1 MITKIIDRH
10 HANMRLDRYLRQS
23 FSTESL
29 SALFAVIRKKKVR
42 VNGVVAKAP
51 LILNEG
57 DLVAIYENL
66 KEDNSTSAPK
76 TGWGNNNTYCDPL
89 FFKNHFQIALETE
102 DFVIVEKPSGIDS
115 QPGSGT
121 RPKETLVDMLWQWGL
136 NEKHDFKPT
145 LVHRLDRETSGLLI
159 AAIQGDVLR
168 GLTKLIR
175 EHKINK
181 YYYALVQ
188 GHLEKTKG
196 TIKTN
201 LERSDSPQG
210 AKMKTSESK
219 GKESITHYIVYRR
232 FESMDLVKIKL
243 ETGRMHQIRAHFA
256 SINHP
261 LAGDSRYGD
270 YAWNR
275 ELRKEYGLNR
285 LFLHSFKLEFEWNNQ
300 KYNVESKLPKE
311 LDQIVRTLSKKSIK
325 IED

>member
-1 MITKIIDRH
+1 MITRIIDRH
-10 HANMRLDRYLRQS
+10 HSNMRLDRYLRQS

-29 SALFAVIRKKKVR
+29 STLFAVIRKKKVR

-66 KEDNSTSAPK
+66 KEDNETSVPHS
-76 TGWGNNNTYCDPL
+76 GWGSSATFCDPT
-89 FFKNHFQIALETE
+89 FFKNNFQIALETE
-102 DFVIVEKPSGIDS
+102 DFIIVDKPSGIDS

-145 LVHRLDRETSGLLI
+145 LVHRLDKETSGLLM
-159 AAIQGDVLR
+159 AAIHGDVLR

-175 EHKINK
+175 EHRINK
-181 YYYALVQ
+181 HYFALVQ
-188 GHLEKTKG
+188 GHLDKEKG
-196 TIKTN
+196 TITTK

-210 AKMKTSESK
+210 AKMKTSDSS
-219 GKESITHYIVYRR
+219 GKESITHYSVYRR

-270 YAWNR
+270 YSWNR

-300 KYNVESKLPKE
+300 KYNVESKLPQE
-311 LDQIVRTLSKKSIK
+311 LNKIIQTLSKTNS
-325 IED
+325 

>member
-1 MITKIIDRH
+1 
-10 HANMRLDRYLRQS
+10 MRLDRYLRQS

-66 KEDNSTSAPK
+66 KEDNSTSARK

-219 GKESITHYIVYRR
+219 GKESITHYNVYRR

-256 SINHP
+256 SINQP

>member
-1 MITKIIDRH
+1 MITKIIDRNH
-10 HANMRLDRYLRQS
+10 SNMRLDRFLRQT
-23 FSTESL
+23 FSNESL

-42 VNGVVAKAP
+42 VNGVIAKAP

-57 DLVAIYENL
+57 DTVAIYENL
-66 KEDNSTSAPK
+66 KEEIETPNSLS
-76 TGWGNNNTYCDPL
+76 GWSSKSTFCDL
-89 FFKNHFQIALETE
+89 AFFKKHFQLALETE
-102 DFVIVEKPSGIDS
+102 DFIIVDKPSGIDS

-121 RPKETLVDMLWQWGL
+121 RPKETLVDMLWQWGQ

-145 LVHRLDRETSGLLI
+145 LVHRLDRETSGLLM
-159 AAIQGDVLR
+159 AAIHGDVLR

-175 EHKINK
+175 EHQLNK
-181 YYYALVQ
+181 YYIALVQ

-210 AKMKTSESK
+210 AKMKTSDTK
-219 GKESITHYIVYRR
+219 GKESITHYTVDRR

-261 LAGDSRYGD
+261 LAGDNRYGD
-270 YAWNR
+270 YSWNR
-275 ELRKEYGLNR
+275 ELKKELGLNR
-285 LFLHSFKLEFEWNNQ
+285 LFLHSCKLEFEWQ
-300 KYNVESKLPKE
+300 QQRYNVESKLPQE
-311 LDQIVRTLSKKSIK
+311 LEQIVRFLSKKANKSQ
-325 IED
+325 D